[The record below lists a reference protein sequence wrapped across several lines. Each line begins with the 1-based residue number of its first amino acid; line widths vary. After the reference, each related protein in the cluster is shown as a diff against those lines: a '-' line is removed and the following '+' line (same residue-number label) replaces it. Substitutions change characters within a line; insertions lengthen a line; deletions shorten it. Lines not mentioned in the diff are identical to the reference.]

1 MSAFAVQVHRDN
13 KKDITVELV
22 ENDYHRA
29 LEVED
34 SYNPDG
40 TELEK
45 QNDAIR
51 ALVEKK
57 HPSLK
62 KQEYAFTLPLF
73 F

>member
-22 ENDYHRA
+22 ANDYYRA
-29 LEVED
+29 LEIED

-40 TELEK
+40 SELEK

-57 HPSLK
+57 RPSLK
-62 KQEYAFTLPLF
+62 NQEYAFTLPLF

>member
-57 HPSLK
+57 HRSLK
-62 KQEYAFTLPLF
+62 NQEYAFTLPLF